1 MEKLYDL
8 ELQVEKT
15 INNLNNIIKFI
26 QINNLI
32 EKNEKSFNIIKDD
45 YETLTTQ
52 DVDLLK

>member
-32 EKNEKSFNIIKDD
+32 EKNEKSFNIIAGSGDIPFS
-45 YETLTTQ
+45 
-52 DVDLLK
+52 